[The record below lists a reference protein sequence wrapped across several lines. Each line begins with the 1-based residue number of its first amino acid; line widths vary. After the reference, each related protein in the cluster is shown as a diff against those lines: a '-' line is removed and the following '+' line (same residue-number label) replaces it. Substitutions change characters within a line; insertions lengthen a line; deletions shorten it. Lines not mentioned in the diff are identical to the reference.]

1 VTKYTLRR
9 ALESEFA
16 QIKALIN
23 LVEINSMGL
32 DWKRFLVVVNDSGQV
47 IACGQIKPH
56 GGDIHELAS
65 IAVLP
70 EYRGQGIARAIIEM
84 LLNETS
90 RPMYLMCAAHNGAL
104 YEKFGFKLIGVD
116 EMPRYFRRIKKL
128 FDIADVFR
136 KSDEDLWIMKL
147 E

>member
-1 VTKYTLRR
+1 MTSYTLRP
-9 ALESEFA
+9 AVESESA

-23 LVEINSMGL
+23 LVGINPSGL
-32 DWKRFLVVVNDSGQV
+32 DWKRFIVAVNESGQV

-70 EYRGQGIARAIIEM
+70 EHRGQGIARAVIEM
-84 LLNETS
+84 LLHDAS
-90 RPMYLMCAAHNGAL
+90 RPLYLMCIAHNGPM
-104 YEKFGFKLIGVD
+104 YEKFGFKLIDVD
-116 EMPRYFRRIKKL
+116 EMPRYFRRIRKL
-128 FDIADVFR
+128 FDIADIFR
-136 KSDEDLWIMKL
+136 KSGEDLWIMKL